1 MDDFE
6 SSQFDNLLPT
16 QAQEKNSSD
25 EPAESSLFKKI
36 TSDSNTGGWKLDSS
50 SQVIKNGLLKGYG
63 KNLFDEKK
71 QAVINTNILVA
82 GNVNHDNIE
91 AVKKLGGTKR
101 LPRRF
106 VCTLER
112 TLKSWK
118 QVSSMSR
125 RGGRMR
131 VHGGFPKFLILW

>member
-16 QAQEKNSSD
+16 QAHEKNSSD

-36 TSDSNTGGWKLDSS
+36 TSDANTGGWKLDSS

-91 AVKKLGGTKR
+91 AVKKARRYETFTPEICLY
-101 LPRRF
+101 PREDAEE
-106 VCTLER
+106 LE
-112 TLKSWK
+112 TG
-118 QVSSMSR
+118 VEYEPER
-125 RGGRMR
+125 RQNESTWW
-131 VHGGFPKFLILW
+131 FS